1 MRLGL
6 VGYGAGGR
14 YFHAP
19 FIEAAEGVDLV
30 GVVTTNPIR
39 RAEVASDFPGMP
51 VYDSMDALIDA
62 GVDIVTIT
70 TPPQT
75 RRELV
80 LRAVERGV
88 HVVADKPFA
97 PNADAARALVAAA
110 REAGVALNVFHNRRW
125 DADIRT
131 LRAVLDSGRL
141 GDIWRVESR
150 FDLDE
155 PHTLDAGPDGGLLR
169 DLGTHLVDQMLWL
182 FGPVAS
188 VYAQL
193 DWIELPA
200 GRTDAGFTL
209 TMTHRHGVKSRVS
222 ASKTNHNVE
231 RELRAYGSGGCY
243 IANGTDVQ
251 AQAVFAGKRPVAEGG
266 AWGYEDE
273 SRWGVLKTAEG
284 KEYVPSERGAYQ
296 DYYSRFVAAL
306 NGAADFPVPAEEG
319 VRTLAVLD
327 AARES
332 AAADRVVEIDP
343 TEG

>member
-6 VGYGAGGR
+6 VGYGMGGR

-19 FIEAAEGVDLV
+19 FIEAAEGVNLV
-30 GVVTTNPIR
+30 GVVTNNPAR
-39 RAEVASDFPGMP
+39 RAAVAEDFPGMP
-51 VYDSMDALIDA
+51 VYDSMDELIDA

-125 DADIRT
+125 DTDVRT
-131 LRAVLDSGRL
+131 LRAVLDTGRL
-141 GDIWRVESR
+141 GQIWRAEAR

-155 PHTLDAGPDGGLLR
+155 PQTLDAGPDGGLLR

-182 FGPVAS
+182 FGPAAS

-193 DWIELPA
+193 DWIDEPA
-200 GRTDAGFTL
+200 GRTDAGFTITL
-209 TMTHRHGVKSRVS
+209 THRHGVKSRVS
-222 ASKTNHNVE
+222 ASKTNRNVE
-231 RELRAYGSGGCY
+231 KEWRAYGSGGSY
-243 IANGTDVQ
+243 IASGTDVQ
-251 AQAVFAGKRPVAEGG
+251 AQAVFAGKRPADLGP

-273 SRWGVLKTAEG
+273 SNWGVLSTADGRE
-284 KEYVPSERGAYQ
+284 KVPSERGAYQ

-306 NGAADFPVPAEEG
+306 NGVADFPVPGEEG
-319 VRTLAVLD
+319 VRALAVLD
-327 AARES
+327 AARVSDAEN
-332 AAADRVVEIDP
+332 RVVALDP